1 MIRFTYKR
9 GLVFIE
15 GQMRWT
21 LERMLVTGK
30 YQLIS
35 DAGEI
40 RNFFPD
46 ELNARWLKGEWVI
59 DEACLGTLANATY
72 LATPR
77 DLSTYTAHQQK
88 VALRKLGY
96 LLAID
101 PEKNRYNPVLWKKL
115 IDAHAAETGD
125 TKPPCP
131 SSVQNWWRRYRTTKS
146 VHALIPQKKG
156 RAKPYHGDRYALF
169 EEAVADVYLT
179 LQKQPKS
186 AVYERVLRHTNS
198 LNASLPPDL
207 HIRCPARS
215 TVYRWLDGLRQ
226 DIVDG
231 ARLGA
236 EVARAKYRIAVG
248 GLKVSGILERIEIDH
263 TPIDLIVIDAVTGL
277 QMGRPWMSIATDKA
291 SRMIMG
297 FYLSFNTPSA
307 HSVLQCL
314 RRAILPKTEWLA
326 RFPDIKGTW
335 PAQGIPDLIAIDN
348 GMDLHASG
356 LQKAC
361 EEMGI
366 QMLFCGARTPEHKGS
381 IERFFRTMNQG
392 LIHRLPG
399 TTFSNV
405 GERGDYPAENLAA
418 ITLTDLVHLITKW
431 IVDIYL
437 VRPHRGIG
445 ATPLAKWSELAGRR
459 SIELPLYPKQLEV
472 ISGIPA
478 KRTLFHYGIELE
490 GQHYNSRQL
499 QELRRQSGQNM
510 VVDLKFYE
518 HSISFIHVFDP
529 MAKEY
534 LEVPCVDPAYAN
546 NLPREVHRLIRER
559 AKQQFGDNASSAQ
572 MLEVRAELEVIIEQ
586 AIKNKKM
593 AVRKN
598 AGGLLMHDSE
608 AVLNNEDP
616 LAKAR
621 KPVKELAPELPENLP
636 SGLDDVLPTLSVFTR
651 GAQHEAH

>member
-1 MIRFTYKR
+1 
-9 GLVFIE
+9 
-15 GQMRWT
+15 MRWT
-21 LERMLVTGK
+21 LERLLVTGK

-35 DAGEI
+35 DVGEI
-40 RNFFPD
+40 RNFLPD
-46 ELNARWLKGEWVI
+46 ELHARWLKGELVI
-59 DEACLGTLANATY
+59 DETCLGSLANATY
-72 LATPR
+72 FATPR
-77 DLSTYTAHQQK
+77 DLSTYTDKQQK
-88 VALRKLGY
+88 VALRKQSY
-96 LLAID
+96 LRAVD
-101 PEKNRYNPVLWKKL
+101 PEKNPYNPQQWKKL
-115 IDAHAAETGD
+115 IDEHATQIAD
-125 TKPPCP
+125 PAPPCS
-131 SSVQNWWRRYRTTKS
+131 SSVQNWWRIYRNTKT

-156 RAKPYHGDRYALF
+156 RAKPYHGDRYAIF

-186 AVYERVLRHTNS
+186 AVYERVLRHITS
-198 LNASLPPDL
+198 LNSSLPPDL

-236 EVARAKYRIAVG
+236 EVARAKYRIAIG
-248 GLKVSGILERIEIDH
+248 GLKVNGILERIEIDH
-263 TPIDLIVIDAVTGL
+263 TPIDLIVVDAATGL
-277 QMGRPWMSIATDKA
+277 QMGRPWLSIATDKA

-314 RRAILPKTEWLA
+314 RRAILPKTEWLI

-361 EEMGI
+361 EEMGV

-405 GERGDYPAENLAA
+405 GERGDYPAEKLAA

-431 IVDIYL
+431 VVDIYL
-437 VRPHRGIG
+437 VRPHRAIG
-445 ATPLAKWSELAGRR
+445 ATPLAKWSELARQR

-499 QELRRQSGQNM
+499 QELRRQSGKNM

-518 HSISFIHVFDP
+518 HSISFIQVFNP
-529 MAKEY
+529 LAKEY
-534 LEVPCVDPAYAN
+534 LEVPCVDPTYAN
-546 NLPREVHRLIRER
+546 DLPREVHRLIRER
-559 AKQQFGDNASSAQ
+559 AKQQFGDNASSIQ
-572 MLEVRAELEVIIEQ
+572 MLEVRAELEKIIER

-608 AVLNNEDP
+608 AVLDDKDS

-621 KPVKELAPELPENLP
+621 RPLKKLEHELPESLP
-636 SGLDDVLPTLSVFTR
+636 AGLDDVLPTLAVFER
-651 GAQHEAH
+651 GAQSGAN